1 MEKNRLEAFSD
12 GVLAIIITIMILEL
26 KVPHSSDWSVLRELV
41 PQLSG
46 YVLSFTFI
54 GIYWVNHHHM
64 LQVVRHVNSGILWAN
79 LVLLFWLS
87 LMPFATSWMGENHFA
102 TNTVIVY
109 SILLMCC
116 GAAYSILQWQIMRTH
131 EFHGAVAVGMQ
142 RMKVKSYFSTIGYLM
157 AIPLAYIDT
166 RISCGL
172 FVAMTII
179 WLVPERSIE
188 QGLDK
193 S

>member
-1 MEKNRLEAFSD
+1 MDKNRLEAFSD

-26 KVPHSSDWSVLRELV
+26 HVPHSSDWSALCGLL
-41 PQLSG
+41 PQLMG

-64 LQVVRHVNSGILWAN
+64 LQVVRQVDSGMLWAN

-116 GAAYSILQWQIMRTH
+116 GTAYTILQWQISRKH

-142 RMKVKSYFSTIGYLM
+142 RMKVKGYISTVGYLL
-157 AIPLAYIDT
+157 AIPLAYVDP
-166 RISCGL
+166 RISCGI
-172 FVAMTII
+172 FAAMTII
-179 WLVPERSIE
+179 WLIPERSIE
-188 QGLDK
+188 QGLSEK
-193 S
+193 